1 MIFSRHSCS
10 SVTFA
15 QLIILRMSCFISRT
29 GDTNRQFSNRSCSK
43 QSILNQA
50 PILFAYK
57 ACCFQCLFTYFIT
70 KSSSGETCQ
79 GSKEPFSSFLSPC
92 PGRSKLKTCHPLTQI
107 FSAKKDASSL
117 FPPCPYSFEEQ
128 KVAKKYLVLFCEAQ
142 PIQPINLLYLKQLI
156 EYLYRHKPKTI
167 REANDLI
174 DTYIQFYNHERIQL
188 KIGEVP
194 LSLHLSD

>member
-92 PGRSKLKTCHPLTQI
+92 PGRSKLKTCHPFTQI
-107 FSAKKDASSL
+107 FSAKKM
-117 FPPCPYSFEEQ
+117 
-128 KVAKKYLVLFCEAQ
+128 
-142 PIQPINLLYLKQLI
+142 LLLCFRLAR
-156 EYLYRHKPKTI
+156 EHKDIIGLNHYPKGLMGYYQSI
-167 REANDLI
+167 FA
-174 DTYIQFYNHERIQL
+174 
-188 KIGEVP
+188 V
-194 LSLHLSD
+194 LSL